1 MADAQAQSD
10 GSAPRRFISIVA
22 RLLRLVLAN
31 DPLSRVL
38 KLVLI
43 VAFFL
48 VFLYY
53 WFPRE
58 QSFIVFAET
67 KSLSV
72 VTDRN
77 PELLWE
83 LPEATLC
90 VALPVDVAQAKIFER
105 QGTDFV
111 GPESDQCDPLAFENP
126 EALTDVEI
134 EWPEGVSINLT
145 LKNRNTIELLL
156 LTSGAQTALTING
169 RTVTDNSLLRFPITT
184 MDQAGLLIL
193 SGDVA
198 LGENAIMGANHLL
211 QSGRYEIRESFL
223 FRERLQ
229 LVNEGLLT
237 VGDKVTVRQAERNLP
252 TSARVFFTRSEQH
265 PNLLNAVLTTQPARS
280 ALVIRRADQLAI
292 IEPNWIERLKSD
304 AWPIV
309 MTTLLG
315 LFGASLGIVHSFRG
329 LNARPSGK

>member
-10 GSAPRRFISIVA
+10 GPAPRRFISIVA
-22 RLLRLVLAN
+22 RFLRLVLVN

-43 VAFFL
+43 VAFFM

-90 VALPVDVAQAKIFER
+90 VALPVDVAQARIFEGR
-105 QGTDFV
+105 RTEPVGTR
-111 GPESDQCDPLAFENP
+111 SDQCDPLAFESP
-126 EALTDVEI
+126 EALTDVDI
-134 EWPEGVSINLT
+134 EWPEGVGINLT
-145 LKNRNTIELLL
+145 LQNRNTIELLL
-156 LTSGAQTALTING
+156 VTSEARSTLSING
-169 RTVTDNSLLRFPITT
+169 QTITDNSLLRFPIST
-184 MDQAGLLIL
+184 MDENGLLIL

-211 QSGRYEIRESFL
+211 QSGRYEIRENFL
-223 FRERLQ
+223 FRTRLQ
-229 LVNEGLLT
+229 LVNEGVLT
-237 VGDKVTVRQAERNLP
+237 VGDKVTVRGAKKNLP
-252 TSARVFFTRSEQH
+252 VSARLFFTRSEQH

-280 ALVIRRADQLAI
+280 ALTIRRADQLAI

-315 LFGASLGIVHSFRG
+315 LFGASLGIVHSFRS